1 MNEVNEIKM
10 NNLNGNKS
18 GNMFNNHNS
27 SINDNRHEKN
37 NKNLSY
43 ESQTLQTR
51 HFDPKSLNHSR
62 LGKQRI
68 FNVYPPPYLKN

>member
-1 MNEVNEIKM
+1 MNEVNEMKM

-27 SINDNRHEKN
+27 SGSDNRHEKN

-43 ESQTLQTR
+43 ESQALQTR
-51 HFDPKSLNHSR
+51 HFDPKTLNHSR
-62 LGKQRI
+62 QHGK
-68 FNVYPPPYLKN
+68 L